1 MSAARVA
8 HEENKGVSSRQS
20 LEMGTI
26 YTDNPMHNGTQK
38 ESTANT
44 SLSVTDKS
52 SLLTK
57 IEEQNRLFQDQ
68 NRLIQDQQS
77 RMDNMENK
85 LRAIEG
91 HIDTAPAESV

>member
-1 MSAARVA
+1 
-8 HEENKGVSSRQS
+8 
-20 LEMGTI
+20 MGTI

-44 SLSVTDKS
+44 SMSVTDKS

-68 NRLIQDQQS
+68 NRIIQDQQS
-77 RMDNMENK
+77 RMDNVENEVQAM
-85 LRAIEG
+85 RERFN
-91 HIDTAPAESV
+91 TNPAESV

>member
-1 MSAARVA
+1 MA
-8 HEENKGVSSRQS
+8 HEENKEISARQS

-26 YTDNPMHNGTQK
+26 YTNNPMHNGTRE

-57 IEEQNRLFQDQ
+57 IEDQ
-68 NRLIQDQQS
+68 NRLIRDQQS
-77 RMDNMENK
+77 RMDSMENEMQ
-85 LRAIEG
+85 AIRKR
-91 HIDTAPAESV
+91 IDPTPAESV